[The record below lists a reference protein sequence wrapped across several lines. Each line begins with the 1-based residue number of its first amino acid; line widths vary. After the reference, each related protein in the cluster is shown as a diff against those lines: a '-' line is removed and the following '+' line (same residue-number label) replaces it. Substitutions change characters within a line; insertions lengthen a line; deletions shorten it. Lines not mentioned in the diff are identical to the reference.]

1 MRKSWNKNMLFITDR
16 LFLYESLYLSKTKLQ
31 ARNTNGDW

>member
-1 MRKSWNKNMLFITDR
+1 MEYEYVIITDR
-16 LFLYESLYLSKTKLQ
+16 LYLYETLYLSKAKLQ